1 MKKILILL
9 LPLVLILCAA
19 VTAEEVL
26 LTATVPSE
34 HSFRLS
40 CGVQGTVE
48 VNGTELSDGESIQI
62 VRHQPVTIHILPK
75 PGFEADNITISSGYG
90 VSLDGNTLTIDRM
103 VDAFTMEIT
112 FKRIDDPN
120 RIPGDADD
128 DGAVTQYDVL
138 SIMQYEAGWDVFIL
152 EQNADVNDDAQV
164 NMQDALLILE
174 QLQ

>member
-1 MKKILILL
+1 MKKILSLL

-34 HSFRLS
+34 HSFQLS

-48 VNGTELSDGESIQI
+48 VNGTELSDGESMQI

-75 PGFEADNITISSGYG
+75 PGFEADVVTISSGYG
-90 VSLDGNTLTIDRM
+90 VSRDDNTITIDRM
-103 VDAFTMEIT
+103 VDAFALKVT

-120 RIPGDADD
+120 RIPGDADN

-138 SIMQYEAGWDVFIL
+138 SILQYEAGWDVPIL

-164 NMQDALLILE
+164 NTQDALLILE